1 MKELYDTHPDTRD
14 TWDATSTSGSTGV
27 PLVLYQS
34 QREPACTNA
43 NLGPYHDELHGYNP
57 VFGKM
62 LSFESSYRK
71 EKKQQ
76 DSFLQKFGILQ
87 RRKLSETRCTAEG
100 MPGCDPG
107 AERVSSGSDLSA

>member
-1 MKELYDTHPDTRD
+1 M
-14 TWDATSTSGSTGV
+14 SF
-27 PLVLYQS
+27 
-34 QREPACTNA
+34 
-43 NLGPYHDELHGYNP
+43 GYNP

-100 MPGCDPG
+100 MPDVIRELNEYHPDLICLRRELYRAHRPLCSGAQSDNPPAEMVHPG
-107 AERVSSGSDLSA
+107 Q